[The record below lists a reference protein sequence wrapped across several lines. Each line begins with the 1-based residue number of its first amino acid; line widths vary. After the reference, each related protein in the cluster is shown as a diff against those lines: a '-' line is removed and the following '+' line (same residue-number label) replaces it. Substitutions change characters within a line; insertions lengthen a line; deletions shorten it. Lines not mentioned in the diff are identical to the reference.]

1 MNFFKNLLAAVL
13 GNLIAFG
20 FLFVILLMGIAGLA
34 SISSVSSPDGKQSLD
49 EGSVLQLRLDK
60 TIYDRVPAVEQFNVG
75 LGFEPEALGLDQIL
89 HSIRSAAEDEN
100 IEGISLET
108 QFIQAGWSQTRSI
121 RRALK
126 TFKESGKFIYAYGDF
141 YSQKSYY
148 LASVADSIFLN
159 PVGQIDFKGL
169 SSEILYYKDFE
180 DNYGVKMEVIRLG
193 KYKSAV
199 EPFLDNKMSTENRT
213 QIKTLLDDLWEV
225 IADEMAEGRGL
236 TPFALN
242 QAANQLAGNIANRAK
257 KAKLVDGLRYE
268 EAYRK
273 AIEDRLDTAVDYV
286 SLTAMG
292 TPKSAYNKAVKDRI
306 AVLYAQGNIL
316 YGDGSETVIGKTV
329 FLEAL
334 DEALENSRVKAI
346 VLRVDSPGGD
356 ALTSEI
362 IWERLQAAKE
372 KKPLFVSMGDVAAS
386 GGYYISLP
394 AQKII
399 ADPLT
404 VTGSIGVWAMLP
416 NIKEFSDDLGINAEQ
431 VSTHA
436 NAMGYSPFEK
446 VSNGFRKAAKE
457 SIQEVYSTF
466 KEHVSADRAMDLENV
481 EQLAQGRVWSGTRA
495 FQNGLVDGLGDLQ
508 TAVAMAAEAA
518 SLDSYNVVS
527 YPNITPDLETLLSE
541 GFPLLQLHWT
551 SQFPSFWQEL
561 FVSKTKPQ
569 RPIQIQTELPFELN
583 IR

>member
-242 QAANQLAGNIANRAK
+242 QAANQL
-257 KAKLVDGLRYE
+257 
-268 EAYRK
+268 
-273 AIEDRLDTAVDYV
+273 
-286 SLTAMG
+286 
-292 TPKSAYNKAVKDRI
+292 
-306 AVLYAQGNIL
+306 
-316 YGDGSETVIGKTV
+316 VI
-329 FLEAL
+329 
-334 DEALENSRVKAI
+334 
-346 VLRVDSPGGD
+346 
-356 ALTSEI
+356 
-362 IWERLQAAKE
+362 AAKASDS
-372 KKPLFVSMGDVAAS
+372 KAA
-386 GGYYISLP
+386 
-394 AQKII
+394 
-399 ADPLT
+399 
-404 VTGSIGVWAMLP
+404 
-416 NIKEFSDDLGINAEQ
+416 INAFQ
-431 VSTHA
+431 AT
-436 NAMGYSPFEK
+436 
-446 VSNGFRKAAKE
+446 AATCK
-457 SIQEVYSTF
+457 SCHKSY
-466 KEHVSADRAMDLENV
+466 K
-481 EQLAQGRVWSGTRA
+481 
-495 FQNGLVDGLGDLQ
+495 
-508 TAVAMAAEAA
+508 
-518 SLDSYNVVS
+518 LD
-527 YPNITPDLETLLSE
+527 
-541 GFPLLQLHWT
+541 
-551 SQFPSFWQEL
+551 
-561 FVSKTKPQ
+561 
-569 RPIQIQTELPFELN
+569 
-583 IR
+583 